1 MILILYSQLVDRFII
16 EDFTVADFTVVLH
29 RIGPRSVMT
38 LPQSKHLRV
47 RSPVRVRLQQQPGQ
61 RKVPRLPESLLS
73 MGFDLLMGFAF
84 SSQPPQPPQVPIEA
98 GWGSP

>member
-1 MILILYSQLVDRFII
+1 VILILYSQLVDRFII

-47 RSPVRVRLQQQPGQ
+47 RSPVRVRLQQQPGH

-73 MGFDLLMGFAF
+73 VGFDLLMAFALVV
-84 SSQPPQPPQVPIEA
+84 SLPNPHQVPIEA